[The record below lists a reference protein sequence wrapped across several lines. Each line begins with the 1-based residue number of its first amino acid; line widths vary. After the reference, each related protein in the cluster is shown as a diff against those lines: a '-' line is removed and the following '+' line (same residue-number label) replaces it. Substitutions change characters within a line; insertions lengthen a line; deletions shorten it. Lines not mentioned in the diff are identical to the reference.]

1 MYSPEDK
8 IGIECPIHPKEE
20 LDIIIVDSE
29 IGYFCGKCN
38 HFYNS
43 DELFK
48 SIKNRL
54 KAMEV

>member
-1 MYSPEDK
+1 MYLPEDK

-38 HFYNS
+38 HFYSS
-43 DELFK
+43 DELFEK
-48 SIKNRL
+48 IKHYL
-54 KAMEV
+54 KTIQP